1 MYKTVLNSLFAVF
14 LFALGAVGAWY
25 ILQQNGA
32 RTAQQ
37 AVPPAAPSRLAAVAA
52 PPQHA
57 SPSLSAEAESQ
68 DRLEGEMPIPLHAKS
83 MSAED
88 LFRYGAMNRASL
100 ESLRQREE
108 ELRKEELRLQLV
120 QKDIEGQKREVEGI
134 LTQSQHAVKA
144 AEDMLLQVQQQQQA
158 LVAEKQQRQ
167 SELEEIRRTKETP
180 DADKQTNTK
189 KMAELLGSMK
199 AEDAAEVLKNLADK
213 GNTDYVLR
221 LLDNIE
227 QRDAAK
233 ILDALGNPELVAD
246 LTEGYQELKRAE
258 NKRNRR

>member
-25 ILQQNGA
+25 ILRQNEA
-32 RTAQQ
+32 RSAQQ
-37 AVPPAAPSRLAAVAA
+37 AVPPADPSQLAAVAA
-52 PPQHA
+52 LPQRA
-57 SPSLSAEAESQ
+57 SPSLSAESEPQ
-68 DRLEGEMPIPLHAKS
+68 DRLGGEMPIPLHAKS
-83 MSAED
+83 ISAED
-88 LFRYGAMNRASL
+88 LFRFGAMNRASL

-108 ELRKEELRLQLV
+108 ELRKEELQLQLV

-144 AEDMLLQVQQQQQA
+144 AEEMLLQVQQQQQA